1 MGYAEPE
8 NARRN
13 MEEQRLK
20 DGYFFSKA
28 GNELF
33 CGYSAVEMR
42 DCELCLLIKKC
53 DCCAFKVPCL
63 NADRAKHASVCFN
76 Y

>member
-42 DCELCLLIKKC
+42 DCELCLLSKNVTVVRLRC
-53 DCCAFKVPCL
+53 HV
-63 NADRAKHASVCFN
+63 
-76 Y
+76 